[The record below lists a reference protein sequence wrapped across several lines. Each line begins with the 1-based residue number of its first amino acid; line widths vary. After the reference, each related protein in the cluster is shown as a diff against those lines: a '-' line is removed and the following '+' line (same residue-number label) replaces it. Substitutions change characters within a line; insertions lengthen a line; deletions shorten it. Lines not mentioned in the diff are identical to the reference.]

1 MNSNQKNINKT
12 APKHVGVKILKNCGG
27 KKTILKAVKEKKMN
41 FMGKVRKRRIK
52 TDVLSETVQIG
63 RQWGDTS
70 QILEEKPVK
79 LESCI

>member
-1 MNSNQKNINKT
+1 MEKQ
-12 APKHVGVKILKNCGG
+12 
-27 KKTILKAVKEKKMN
+27 TILKAVKEKKAY
-41 FMGKVRKRRIK
+41 FMGRVRKRRIK

-70 QILEEKPVK
+70 QIPEEKSVK